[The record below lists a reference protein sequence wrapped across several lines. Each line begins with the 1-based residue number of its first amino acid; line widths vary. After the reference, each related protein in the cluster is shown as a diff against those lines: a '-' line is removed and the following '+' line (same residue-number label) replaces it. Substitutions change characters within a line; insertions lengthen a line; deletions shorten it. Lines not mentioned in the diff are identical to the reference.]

1 MSPQQRIEELN
12 KFRTSNA
19 WTILRDEMEEA
30 ILQSAYQLADNKPL
44 TLEELHFRRGALYA
58 AKKFLD
64 LPEQLVMKAQN
75 ELALQVDEEFKS

>member
-1 MSPQQRIEELN
+1 MSPQQRIEELQRF
-12 KFRTSNA
+12 KSSNA
-19 WTILRDEMEEA
+19 WTILKQEMEDA
-30 ILQSAYQLADNKPL
+30 ILMSAYQLADNKPL

-75 ELALQVDEEFKS
+75 EISLMVDKEFNS